1 MVAEAEEETS
11 EAQRPSLDAFEAV
24 VGEDA
29 AEFEADQPGDGADA
43 IEANGAAE

>member
-1 MVAEAEEETS
+1 MIRTANDPGAIAAREHI
-11 EAQRPSLDAFEAV
+11 R
-24 VGEDA
+24 EDA